1 MSVIAGKVN
10 VVTGFVQAINPNS
23 GEVRILKEGDEVFI
37 GDIILTS
44 AMSGVSIALNN
55 GEILTLGRD
64 TEMLLDEDILG
75 SSTDP
80 VTENG
85 VDADTLKKAILEGA
99 NIENLEETG
108 AGNNA
113 VSSAN
118 SGGEALVERL
128 AYSGSVSS
136 GMLSGVA
143 SSVENFIRKFHL
155 FGTTNNVEEDEPIVI
170 ASVIIPNEMDYYGS
184 EGDLKLQAKI
194 SVDGLGCDLP
204 KFIISENLK
213 DADGNDLFIIDSIT
227 GELKITEAGVNSFTN
242 DAESLPDLH
251 SINVH
256 IENGHGGIGVKEM
269 ILVEKNPFYCA
280 PDGTSDMGSID
291 SLLCCDDE
299 NSENDV
305 FEFL

>member
-1 MSVIAGKVN
+1 MSIVAGKDSA
-10 VVTGFVQAINPNS
+10 VT
-23 GEVRILKEGDEVFI
+23 RR
-37 GDIILTS
+37 
-44 AMSGVSIALNN
+44 LNLS
-55 GEILTLGRD
+55 EELTLD
-64 TEMLLDEDILG
+64 LNDKVILDDVLSDDCFTFSLG
-75 SSTDP
+75 DDRIDSLSS
-80 VTENG
+80 
-85 VDADTLKKAILEGA
+85 
-99 NIENLEETG
+99 
-108 AGNNA
+108 
-113 VSSAN
+113 
-118 SGGEALVERL
+118 
-128 AYSGSVSS
+128 
-136 GMLSGVA
+136 
-143 SSVENFIRKFHL
+143 
-155 FGTTNNVEEDEPIVI
+155 